1 MEAWSCDQ
9 VAEWLRENNF
19 GEYVD
24 AVDGACLVELDE
36 DMLKNDLQ
44 VMKLGRRKA
53 LMKAIKEYDD
63 SSNVLDLAVLH
74 AAPLVLERMSKEG
87 KHLHPMEKLDLDVER
102 SAFQDVLQRNILQ
115 KRIQTRYDVATADS
129 FRSLLTAW
137 QIKVLH
143 FSGHGVGLEE
153 KLCFEDNCG
162 GTHLISPAMLSEL
175 IHSGGS
181 SSTTFLQVVFVSACH
196 SEKVAR
202 VFVDAGVPHVV
213 AVHSVSKIVDES
225 AKDFA
230 KQFYLALFAGKTVAA
245 AFDIAKTAVRM
256 SPSSRRAC
264 CCAHLHEKTCK
275 WNLTGGSHSRHAPN
289 SCCCKGHLLPWPHDE
304 SSKFLLLGHAESHEV
319 VVFPKLPRGNY
330 TDLTPSCLSNIP
342 AMPKQF
348 MGRNIETYNLVRSI
362 SHGHVT
368 VCTGAPGIGKSS
380 LAMAAAH
387 YILQRRICPDG
398 VFYVDLEGLELSAVK
413 YAIARSV
420 GLLTGESESSSDAE
434 VFAELGSKR
443 CLLVLDKVEELLDR
457 DEHKCQEWLGQLVGT
472 ATQTR
477 FLLASRRCPVIPNV
491 TVQPLSISELPPQT
505 SADLLRLSAPQC
517 SIEEART
524 LARICGYLPLA
535 LRVIGRALAN
545 TRSNLT
551 AQDLIDRLQVED
563 KRLIEITGLP
573 NAGEKE
579 CIDRCIRSSFD
590 HLDRPLQLAF
600 MALGLFRGVF
610 DRHAAAAVLQSV
622 PSVESS
628 LSKSYSAPS
637 ILSDSRSGITRHF
650 SHTSLGQIDETQS
663 VTSTQSLGD
672 QLLKLDDF
680 QDPDDALT
688 NQSYLLLNL
697 ESKEEVLA
705 SVLDV
710 RSAEAALEQLNN
722 WSLLERVKQHKLPH
736 HLPRPTQYRLHNMIQ
751 LFAEEEANKR
761 SFETP
766 ESHALFLTWRRRFV
780 RHYCMILATASH
792 KFRYSGNLT
801 QFDENRSNI
810 ESALRVGQQLARH
823 SEDLARELLATET
836 LQEVE
841 YTPVIDVLLYGF
853 VLFVTFSLILR
864 RRNLIAR
871 GRFIFRVRF
880 DPRKRME
887 LFQTS
892 IQLSKAARV
901 LNCKCGHAENNSD
914 ILMDGFDF
922 DCTSHSYETP
932 SKDAPPCECSGV
944 MELLSLEVLM
954 LMEMGYAYYDVMEY
968 GKSEHMYR
976 ESLRLQKDVLHR
988 NDHSHVAEV
997 MNYLGICLSTRKG
1010 YHAVNPWNFRNAE
1023 TLLIEAKAMRE
1034 RVLGTNHPDY
1044 ATSLNNLGNFYK
1056 AALQMI
1062 SHKDESKDMKFGWGG
1077 VLLKTEDDIKEFYT
1091 TSLSIREL
1099 NLGRD
1104 HPHVAQ
1110 SLNNLALFRSHMLD
1124 KTPKDKLPDE
1134 EGLKQLHVEI
1144 EQLYSRALDIRRK
1157 KLGANSPDTASTLN
1171 NLGNFKYNQGAY
1183 PAAEVYCKEA
1193 LKIRKQYYQ
1202 QDNDRVAQSLINVGR
1217 ILVAQEKYAEAEHV
1231 YKEALEL
1238 RRILMPDSKEV
1249 AFCLEKIGRCKIRM
1263 GQHDEGA
1270 RLLSE
1275 GQLMKRRSGL
1285 SSLSSK
1291 MHHSDSYSTLDSM
1304 SDTFSDT
1311 SFEKLFLSSVLSP
1324 ETMERNE
1331 ELNIDGRLIGTK
1343 GARLKEVQHESRARV
1358 TYNSIKKVKDMAFYQ
1373 FFGTSDQMAIAK
1385 EMCIKMLESIQEMA
1399 TKNANGDGNG
1409 NSRHK
1414 GNNHQGSSSQRT
1426 PWNGDRPP
1434 RSNKKSG
1441 GGSGSGRVAPPQSS
1455 RTQAKLSDWMTA
1467 APNGTGGSNNHRKKK
1482 D

>member
-19 GEYVD
+19 GEYID
-24 AVDGACLVELDE
+24 NFLEQAVDGACLVELDE

-841 YTPVIDVLLYGF
+841 YTPVIDVLLYG
-853 VLFVTFSLILR
+853 
-864 RRNLIAR
+864 NLIAR

-1124 KTPKDKLPDE
+1124 KTPKDELPDE

>member
-19 GEYVD
+19 GEYID

-1124 KTPKDKLPDE
+1124 KTPKDELPDE

>member
-19 GEYVD
+19 GEYID

-841 YTPVIDVLLYGF
+841 YTPVIDVLLYG
-853 VLFVTFSLILR
+853 
-864 RRNLIAR
+864 NLIAR

-1124 KTPKDKLPDE
+1124 KTPKDELPDE

>member
-24 AVDGACLVELDE
+24 NFLEQAVDGACLVELDE

-115 KRIQTRYDVATADS
+115 KRIQTRYGVATADS

-836 LQEVE
+836 LQDVE
-841 YTPVIDVLLYGF
+841 YTPVIDVLLYG
-853 VLFVTFSLILR
+853 
-864 RRNLIAR
+864 NLIAR

-954 LMEMGYAYYDVMEY
+954 LMETGYAYYDVMEY

-1324 ETMERNE
+1324 EMMERNE

>member
-19 GEYVD
+19 GEYID

-245 AFDIAKTAVRM
+245 AFDIAKTA
-256 SPSSRRAC
+256 
-264 CCAHLHEKTCK
+264 
-275 WNLTGGSHSRHAPN
+275 
-289 SCCCKGHLLPWPHDE
+289 
-304 SSKFLLLGHAESHEV
+304 
-319 VVFPKLPRGNY
+319 
-330 TDLTPSCLSNIP
+330 
-342 AMPKQF
+342 F

-841 YTPVIDVLLYGF
+841 YTPVIDVLLYG
-853 VLFVTFSLILR
+853 
-864 RRNLIAR
+864 NLIAR

-1124 KTPKDKLPDE
+1124 KTPKDELPDE

-1249 AFCLEKIGRCKIRM
+1249 AFCLGKKFNLLQGCQWSNRDAEKIGRCKIRM

>member
-19 GEYVD
+19 GEYID

-380 LAMAAAH
+380 LTMAAAH

-1124 KTPKDKLPDE
+1124 KTPKDELPDE